1 MTKLKNS
8 QISTRLCLL
17 SPIFKLKPRV
27 SCFILLNISI
37 IEKSY
42 ILQDKKMQIF
52 YW

>member
-1 MTKLKNS
+1 MTKLKNR

-17 SPIFKLKPRV
+17 SLIFKLKPRKHQII
-27 SCFILLNISI
+27 SLNISI

>member
-1 MTKLKNS
+1 MTMFAISDFQIKAKKN
-8 QISTRLCLL
+8 QIIS
-17 SPIFKLKPRV
+17 
-27 SCFILLNISI
+27 LNISI